1 MKFLLFII
9 IIFSVLSS
17 NYKNS
22 KIKEDNLKFSERTCL
37 DIIDS
42 KHEEIIDFVIDDN
55 VSCNI
60 VEDVKDQ
67 LYVEIPDSNFEKI
80 FDSVIDGKV
89 RYNLVSQIKLLQ
101 ITGNKHLTSLE
112 GIQEFQK
119 LEILNISWNPKL
131 KSIDL
136 TKNKNLKRVYNY
148 QYQTEK
154 PQLEVNKNI
163 SSFDD
168 GFFYDIKTRDYNN
181 YNFDIVGGEYNKK
194 LALRTNTI
202 VYDKKQIQSSIDV
215 SEKLKQKTIANLK
228 LGTIVTIVETKAHDK
243 WVKISF
249 DEEKTGW
256 IKKENISPFAM
267 SDADGT
273 MFLFSNTSV
282 ALLDNHY
289 SLPITYD
296 LLSFKRKMDNCTN
309 DDDDYRKAY
318 DFYID
323 KFGFSNKNYLDI
335 KIDNLD
341 VKIENWNKKYGESDH
356 IIHHYAGYDRGNN
369 FYQLEYDM
377 QLTGKEVKIESLYPI
392 NYYHNKYN
400 APGKELH
407 RFIDLKE
414 IVELLVVKDNKIVD
428 SVFFSGYENPNTGF
442 HSVKKAP
449 SYDSCLINRKR
460 VIKKQ
465 SALYGDDYFLTNKL
479 EKDFI
484 SWPTDLKENTL
495 YTSKSGE
502 IDEEDYYSWNNA
514 GGNISRVNNG
524 SNFKKMISYN
534 TQGYGG
540 CTFPEEGNIFFW
552 DGSNIELVF
561 NFSTATGKDCSCNY
575 SFDPETKENTVILK
589 NVCGCDPNYERID
602 QEYLFENG
610 VWEMIKNN
618 IKKVSTE

>member
-1 MKFLLFII
+1 MKSLLFII
-9 IIFSVLSS
+9 IILSVLSS

-136 TKNKNLKRVYNY
+136 TKNKKLKRVYNY